1 MRCVC
6 RPRCGVK
13 RRDRERIDVTMPP
26 PVAAGLRAY
35 ARTWHISLS
44 VVVELACAAY
54 LEERAGRVDQAPIRL
69 RFRQR
74 RGPLAKVERHI
85 SDATIADL
93 RARGGRRL

>member
-1 MRCVC
+1 M
-6 RPRCGVK
+6 K